1 MLENV
6 TTGEQAAD
14 SSYVDMQNLELRL
27 LLTANHYTNPNS
39 FHLCFPIKIKKL
51 TNKNNNI
58 DKALI
63 TVNNFFTHW
72 LKKINVTRYSD
83 YVQLFPTSS
92 PYHIYQYSHLML
104 KHLPEKSLKTIEEL
118 LLYIK
123 KRVSYTGNIDR
134 RLNNSDTPADI
145 TDDNIDNRI
154 TKFVDVINN
163 EKVYRIPLRY
173 FCNLGKIDYPV
184 KINLKITC
192 LLETN
197 IKNLFEL
204 KKKSAVAGTPDAKI
218 IFANAPHIQ
227 YKQFKLN
234 NNCRQYIKT
243 IVSSSK
249 VLRMRIE
256 KALLQKTFG
265 RALDLKV
272 LTLTF

>member
-1 MLENV
+1 M
-6 TTGEQAAD
+6 TG
-14 SSYVDMQNLELRL
+14 
-27 LLTANHYTNPNS
+27 
-39 FHLCFPIKIKKL
+39 
-51 TNKNNNI
+51 
-58 DKALI
+58 
-63 TVNNFFTHW
+63 
-72 LKKINVTRYSD
+72 
-83 YVQLFPTSS
+83 
-92 PYHIYQYSHLML
+92 
-104 KHLPEKSLKTIEEL
+104 
-118 LLYIK
+118 
-123 KRVSYTGNIDR
+123 
-134 RLNNSDTPADI
+134 
-145 TDDNIDNRI
+145 DNIDSRI

-197 IKNLFEL
+197 IKNLSEL